1 MNDSTYAQPD
11 LLFTKAG
18 SQEQSGW
25 QTVLV
30 PGNLKTG
37 HNRLSVVLQDPRKK
51 EADQLATIPF
61 WYVPEP

>member
-1 MNDSTYAQPD
+1 M
-11 LLFTKAG
+11 
-18 SQEQSGW
+18 QEQRGW

-37 HNRLSVVLQDPRKK
+37 SNLLRVSVQDPRKK
-51 EADQLATIPF
+51 EADEMVAIPF